1 MMGGLGFSGG
11 YPGTLCRHRSAS
23 MAAWFIIADR
33 PGPGATSSGS
43 SSALFASSAILVR
56 PVRPSDPTAG

>member
-1 MMGGLGFSGG
+1 
-11 YPGTLCRHRSAS
+11 

-33 PGPGATSSGS
+33 PGPSATSSGS
-43 SSALFASSAILVR
+43 CNARLAASAILAR